1 MRVHE
6 PDGDGDVVLVAFVKN
21 GDRSYARENKNER
34 GQKDLAFSFCFL
46 SIGVFFLTNHE
57 TLSRHG

>member
-1 MRVHE
+1 MGVHE

-34 GQKDLAFSFCFL
+34 GQKHLAFTFFFCGF
-46 SIGVFFLTNHE
+46 
-57 TLSRHG
+57 